1 MALLLGVI
9 VLLLTAC
16 GADATAGGGEITG
29 SDARVPVPPGAHGA
43 AYMTLG
49 SDDGDRLVSASTNI
63 AETAEL
69 HETTA
74 EDGSMAM
81 QQVDGI
87 EIPAGGEAVLEPGGF
102 HVMLVDVTEELAESD
117 TVDLTLVFENAGEQT
132 VSAEVVPTG
141 DQPPM
146 EMGSESLEMSSEG

>member
-1 MALLLGVI
+1 
-9 VLLLTAC
+9 
-16 GADATAGGGEITG
+16 
-29 SDARVPVPPGAHGA
+29 
-43 AYMTLG
+43 MTLG

-102 HVMLVDVTEELAESD
+102 HVMLVDVTEELAEGD
-117 TVDLTLVFENAGEQT
+117 TVDLTLVFENAGEQA

-146 EMGSESLEMSSEG
+146 EMGSESMEMSSEG